1 MVMCRLIEVI
11 RHRPTTSQPDAPQ
24 ALPAPTA
31 PARYQV
37 PSQSVATYFPPQ
49 NTL

>member
-1 MVMCRLIEVI
+1 MAMGRLVEAI
-11 RHRPTTSQPDAPQ
+11 RRRPTTSQPDAPQ

-37 PSQSVATYFPPQ
+37 PSQSIATYFPPQ